1 MMEFAGFNPL
11 IIAKVIILI
20 FIGMIAVVSFIFFYQ
35 IHSLNKVIT
44 ILASFSSGLLHTL
57 AFAYFIAIT
66 SLFFLALVI
75 L

>member
-1 MMEFAGFNPL
+1 MVDLIGFNPL
-11 IIAKVIILI
+11 IIVKVIILA
-20 FIGMIAVVSFIFFYQ
+20 FIGLIAVISFIFFYQ

-44 ILASFSSGLLHTL
+44 ILASFSSGVLHTL
-57 AFAYFIAIT
+57 AIAYFIAIT